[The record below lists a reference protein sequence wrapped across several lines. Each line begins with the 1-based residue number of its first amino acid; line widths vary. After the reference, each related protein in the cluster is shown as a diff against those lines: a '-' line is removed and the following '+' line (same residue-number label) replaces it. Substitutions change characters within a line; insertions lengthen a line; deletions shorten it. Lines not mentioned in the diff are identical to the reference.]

1 MRVVGLWTAGVVET
15 LTKEKLDAV
24 GGEGTPDPETVV
36 RMIAEMALLRRAP
49 RLAEVAE
56 TAAFLA
62 SDRAS
67 GVTASI
73 VNVTSGLVAR

>member
-1 MRVVGLWTAGVVET
+1 
-15 LTKEKLDAV
+15 
-24 GGEGTPDPETVV
+24 
-36 RMIAEMALLRRAP
+36 MALLRRAP

-56 TAAFLA
+56 TAGFLA

-67 GVTASI
+67 WVTAST